1 MAENS
6 ANVFSL
12 QASISINTTN
22 FEKKIAKIKES
33 GLLLQQ
39 TMEKSIKSVKALQ
52 QFMNSFDTKKFQQGV
67 KGIGKGL
74 DGLGDSSED
83 SKEKIEDIGDS
94 AEDTSKKSKT
104 AFGTLKD
111 SVKATFDEMG
121 DHFKLT
127 GDSLQTSI
135 SQTAAS
141 FSKITAAVQTV
152 ISAIEKVGEVAA
164 KSFKVAVKAGEEFSK
179 GIVNIVDKAN
189 DIENTISLA
198 FGGAGAA
205 IGTYAFATGK
215 NFEDSM
221 AKVMGTIGKT
231 KEDVDE
237 ETGANF
243 YDMLKSA
250 AEEAGA
256 TTIYTAKDSADALLF
271 LSQAG
276 YDAYKSIGS
285 LPEVLTIAQAG
296 GMDLAYTAQQIAT
309 SMNILGDT
317 TTLEHFGDMLVAIA
331 NNSSTS
337 VQELTEAM
345 TVVAGQAN
353 AANVPLEQTFSLLGV
368 LANAGLRGSQG
379 GTIARNLIKNL
390 YTPTEKAK
398 QLMEEVYGLYRFDDK
413 GHIKD
418 VQTFLSEVMEVVD
431 TLEEP
436 ERLTFY
442 SELFDVRNISGAT
455 AIVTDTAA
463 WEKLGNVLEDCS
475 GSAEQ
480 MRKTMGNTLVGDIK
494 SATSRLE
501 AVGLDIYDYI
511 VTPMRNAVQEV
522 SSYLTELD
530 TIIDEHGISV
540 GAFHIGDMVDE
551 SFKKNTPSITGFM
564 DEAELII
571 RRFFQGFS
579 NNIPN
584 ISENISTII
593 QKYGETRDK
602 IFNAIAD
609 TFGKP
614 ENSKS
619 IVNIGTT
626 ILDTMLTTAENVTS
640 QLADKLPIFLI
651 QIVNSLSANK
661 DKWTKSITA
670 IIKNISD
677 LVSKAAP
684 ELVEIGGTLL
694 VAIVE
699 GMATTTT
706 EITKILPNITDAFSK
721 LFSNKEFS
729 ENLKFSFG
737 QIIGDIGDIIV
748 MLVDFLAKP
757 ENIDFTMD
765 LLGSIMEQITST
777 LLEIRKLIE
786 PKLKLLGEQI
796 GEYLRENLTPFLI
809 MVTALGYEI
818 GSSFVKGIAK
828 GIFSPLTKIFGGGKN
843 YVEQLGEPD
852 YSVYDSPLIRPSQ
865 DMNFSGLMQFNPTD
879 ATQLYPQLIDETNL
893 PAQISTNNGG
903 FMQGLNT
910 SIANLVSNMDFSW
923 AAKIGENIVTNI
935 GSGISSAWDKI
946 KKNVENIFSFF
957 DLSEKVEDFK
967 KWGSDFIT
975 NLSSSA
981 IDKWSNWKDSVVRIF
996 DSFDISELVENAK
1009 TWGGDL
1015 VSNFCSGVKEL
1026 FTKEGGLEDTMEDF
1040 GEMIYDWIHHST
1052 PEKGPL
1058 KDDDVWGE
1066 HFAQNF
1072 IGGITSQKSNL
1083 SKTVED
1089 TAYILSDLYSMPDKN
1104 ITTSIDIL
1112 TQDFKLPEVPNIS
1125 QNINDSINEN
1135 KSSILDEI
1143 KSIISSIKEIFSKPI
1158 STTLDLNT
1166 SNFKLPDI
1174 PKSVDIPF
1182 TSNADQIFSGVS
1194 KAVDDTKSR
1203 FDSITMPQPL
1213 YKIGYMEK
1221 PDTSAVQNAPSVT
1234 IQNINV
1240 NVEDAKISSDYDVR
1254 ELGDLLS
1261 DEIVE
1266 TIGEK
1271 LKEMDIFGIRAKGGV
1286 VW

>member
-1 MAENS
+1 MAENTS

-12 QASISINTTN
+12 QASISIDTTN

-39 TMEKSIKSVKALQ
+39 TMEKGIKSVKALQ
-52 QFMNSFDTKKFQQGV
+52 QFMNGFDTTKFQQGV

-74 DGLGDSSED
+74 DGLGDSSEE

-104 AFGTLKD
+104 AFGTLKE

-127 GDSLQTSI
+127 GDSLQKSI

-152 ISAIEKVGEVAA
+152 IGAIEKVGEVAA
-164 KSFKVAVKAGEEFSK
+164 KSFKVAVKAGEEFTEALVK
-179 GIVNIVDKAN
+179 IVDKAN
-189 DIENTISLA
+189 EVEDTISLA
-198 FGGAGAA
+198 FAGAGAA

-215 NFEDSM
+215 DFEDSM
-221 AKVMGTIGKT
+221 AKVMGTLGIDK
-231 KEDVDE
+231 DFVDE
-237 ETGANF
+237 KGINQYE
-243 YDMLKSA
+243 MLKKA

-256 TTIYTAKDSADALLF
+256 TTIFTAKESADALLF
-271 LSQAG
+271 LSQSG
-276 YDAYKSIGS
+276 YDAYKSIAS

-317 TTLEHFGDMLVAIA
+317 TTLEHLGDMLVATA

-337 VQELTEAM
+337 VPELTEAF
-345 TVVAGQAN
+345 TVVAGQAKS
-353 AANVPLEQTFSLLGV
+353 ANVPLEQTISLLGV

-418 VQTFLSEVMEVVD
+418 VQTFLSEVMKVVD

-480 MRKTMGNTLVGDIK
+480 MKKTMGNTLVGDIK

-511 VTPMRNAVQEV
+511 VTPMRDAVQEV

-530 TIIDEHGISV
+530 TIIDEHGLSV
-540 GAFHIGDMVDE
+540 GAFRIGDMVDE
-551 SFKKNTPSITGFM
+551 SFQKNTPSITGFM

-619 IVNIGTT
+619 IVNIGAT

-651 QIVNSLSANK
+651 QIVNSLSENK

-706 EITKILPNITDAFSK
+706 EITKILPNITDALSK

-729 ENLKFSFG
+729 ENLKSSFR

-757 ENIDFTMD
+757 ENIDFTTD
-765 LLGSIMEQITST
+765 LLGNILESITST

-786 PKLKLLGEQI
+786 PKLKLLGEEI
-796 GEYLRENLTPFLI
+796 GEFLGENLTPFLLV
-809 MVTALGYEI
+809 VTAVGYEI
-818 GSSFVKGIAK
+818 GNAFVKGIAK

-852 YSVYDSPLIRPSQ
+852 YSVYGSSLVGPSQ
-865 DMNFSGLMQFNPTD
+865 DIIGFSGPKQFNPTD
-879 ATQLYPQLIDETNL
+879 ETQLYPQLIEKTNL
-893 PAQISTNNGG
+893 PAQIGANNGG

-910 SIANLVSNMDFSW
+910 SIANIVSNMDFSW
-923 AAKIGENIVTNI
+923 AADAGAKFVTNLVL
-935 GSGISSAWDKI
+935 GISSKWDEI
-946 KKNVENIFSFF
+946 KENVKSIFSSF
-957 DLSEKVEDFK
+957 DL
-967 KWGSDFIT
+967 
-975 NLSSSA
+975 
-981 IDKWSNWKDSVVRIF
+981 
-996 DSFDISELVENAK
+996 SELVENAK
-1009 TWGGDL
+1009 IWGGDL
-1015 VSNFCSGVKEL
+1015 VSNFCSGVKEW
-1026 FTKEGGLEDTMEDF
+1026 FTKEGGLKDTMKDF
-1040 GEMIYDWIHHST
+1040 NEMLNPFKNPKAGQLFLDDEPKTEETENYSEKIAGIVSKNSDIASLVKQSKSWGADMAQNFANGMNSNLDEVEKSAKNIAEVVYAYNHNTT
-1052 PEKGPL
+1052 PEKGPM
-1058 KDDDVWGE
+1058 KDNDVWGK
-1066 HFAQNF
+1066 HFVQNF
-1072 IGGITSQKSNL
+1072 IDGMASQKSNL
-1083 SKTVED
+1083 TKAVED
-1089 TAYILSDLYSMPDKN
+1089 TAYILSDLHSMPDKN
-1104 ITTSIDIL
+1104 ITTSIDVL
-1112 TQDFKLPEVPNIS
+1112 TQDFKLP
-1125 QNINDSINEN
+1125 DM
-1135 KSSILDEI
+1135 
-1143 KSIISSIKEIFSKPI
+1143 
-1158 STTLDLNT
+1158 
-1166 SNFKLPDI
+1166 

-1182 TSNADQIFSGVS
+1182 TSNANQIFSGVS
-1194 KAVDDTKSR
+1194 KTVDDTKSR
-1203 FDSITMPQPL
+1203 FDSITMPQPP
-1213 YKIGYMEK
+1213 YKIGYTEN
-1221 PDTSAVQNAPSVT
+1221 PNTLTAQTAPSVT
-1234 IQNINV
+1234 IQNVNI

-1254 ELGDLLS
+1254 ELGNLLS
-1261 DEIVE
+1261 DEFVE
-1266 TIGEK
+1266 KISEK
-1271 LKEMDIFGIRAKGGV
+1271 IKEQDIFGIRARGAV